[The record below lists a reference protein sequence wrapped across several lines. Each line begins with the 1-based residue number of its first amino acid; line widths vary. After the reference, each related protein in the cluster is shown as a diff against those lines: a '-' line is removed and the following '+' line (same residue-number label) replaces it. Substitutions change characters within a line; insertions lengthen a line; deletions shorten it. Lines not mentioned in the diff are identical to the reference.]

1 MTPSDIP
8 SNIPLNID
16 DVDPEWMSNLLGHH
30 VADLTVR
37 QIGQGVGIMGDIY
50 RVGLQY
56 EKQAAEAPSSL
67 VVKLPSSFEE
77 NRTQGV
83 ALGMF
88 EAEVRFYNELAD
100 QVAVGLPKVYRA
112 DIVSGAA
119 DFVIVME
126 DLSDLQ
132 MVDQAVGMTAD
143 QAMTA
148 VNILAHVHAVWWDRA
163 KDETMDWI
171 PSMVGPRIE
180 FVDQALGE
188 MLPVFLD
195 AFENALPDGG
205 RELYERFTGN
215 YLKVNRVVADR
226 SPWTLVHQDFR
237 VENLLFGEAGSD
249 RMVVLD
255 WQGIGR
261 GPGAYDLGYL
271 LGGSMAPELRREHES
286 RLLAAYH
293 NQLSTLGV
301 TDYSAQQL
309 AEDYAIAHLQG
320 GLATAM
326 FVGGG
331 MDLSNERGRELAAT
345 MASRHAT
352 AALDHDGLTRLDDI
366 VGQS

>member
-1 MTPSDIP
+1 MTTTKIP
-8 SNIPLNID
+8 QNIAEI
-16 DVDPEWMSNLLGHH
+16 DPEWMSNLLHQSISE
-30 VADLTVR
+30 LTVR

-50 RVGLQY
+50 QVGLRY
-56 EKQAAEAPSSL
+56 ETEIPDGPSSV
-67 VVKLPSSFEE
+67 VVKLPSCFEE
-77 NRTQGV
+77 NRAQGV

-100 QVAVGLPKVYRA
+100 QVAVGLPQIFKA
-112 DIVSGAA
+112 EIASGTA

-143 QAMTA
+143 QATTA
-148 VNILAHVHAVWWDRA
+148 VNILAHVHAVWWGRA
-163 KDETMDWI
+163 QDVSMAWI
-171 PSMVGPRIE
+171 PDMVGPRIE
-180 FVDQALGE
+180 FVDQALAQ

-195 AFENALPDGG
+195 GFGPALPDGG
-205 RELYERFTGN
+205 REIYERFTGN
-215 YLKVNRVVADR
+215 YLKVNQVLAER

-271 LGGSMAPELRREHES
+271 LGGSMVPELRRDHES
-286 RLLAAYH
+286 ELLASYH
-293 NQLSTLGV
+293 QQLNRLGV
-301 TDYSAQQL
+301 TDYSAEQL
-309 AEDYAIAHLQG
+309 AEDYALSQLQG

-331 MDLSNERGRELAAT
+331 MDLSNERGRELATT
-345 MASRHAT
+345 MATRHVM
-352 AALDHDGLTRLDDI
+352 AALDHDGLSRLNDI
-366 VGQS
+366 VGI